1 MPVLRNLLASIALAA
16 LPALAHA
23 HGTHERHAPDESLH
37 GAARGTAFALDCD
50 AAIHELLYEYDFCI
64 QSGLDHVRDDPEAI
78 TAYWAVAKMRAEKA
92 AENGYPDAV
101 GYQYAY
107 RRSYERAGAAS
118 LSGRGLRCAPSGACT
133 AAEGAT
139 GRGD

>member
-1 MPVLRNLLASIALAA
+1 MPVLRNLLASIALAT
-16 LPALAHA
+16 LPALALA

-64 QSGLDHVRDDPEAI
+64 QSGLDHVRDDREAL

-101 GYQYAY
+101 GYRDEY
-107 RRSYERAGAAS
+107 RKVLANLTEINPTQR
-118 LSGRGLRCAPSGACT
+118 P
-133 AAEGAT
+133 
-139 GRGD
+139 